1 MMIRSG
7 FGCVVM
13 VDVNLYHTTTKVIYY
28 DVPTRTVHRKRRR
41 IFRLEVQ
48 GRGRHGWMWTT
59 SFTPMTSPPHVP
71 PSECHLPHLREQLWV
86 QFEQRHRPQKRR
98 SGRVLRREEEVE
110 EVATDLGVGGDR
122 LRHVSGELGL
132 LDFTDRASNSLMKR
146 DTGAGGG
153 DSSPLIPD
161 NHLADD
167 DVHDRHSSK
176 DRDRHMCF
184 FFTDD
189 PRVSPHN
196 SRISLVFTLLLLLV
210 GLVSLF
216 TILNNLN
223 APYLCKKDGIVL
235 HYPHVKESPSLWE
248 NPFSSTTSWKPCA
261 ERQDGVLPDLGQL
274 MLQLLDLFKEQSD
287 SPLCHH
293 PFSLQQHECV
303 YYKSQKGK
311 DEPDFGHSLSD
322 NISLRHEGPGCSS
335 IGYGEA
341 EELGPFFPQD
351 SRQPKLKQV
360 STEEGEAKSR
370 ELNVMFIEA
379 NAKAGFNIKISPPTP
394 L

>member
-1 MMIRSG
+1 
-7 FGCVVM
+7 
-13 VDVNLYHTTTKVIYY
+13 
-28 DVPTRTVHRKRRR
+28 
-41 IFRLEVQ
+41 
-48 GRGRHGWMWTT
+48 MWTT

-98 SGRVLRREEEVE
+98 SGCVLRREEEVE

-132 LDFTDRASNSLMKR
+132 LDFTEC
-146 DTGAGGG
+146 
-153 DSSPLIPD
+153 
-161 NHLADD
+161 
-167 DVHDRHSSK
+167 

-261 ERQDGVLPDLGQL
+261 ERQDGVLPGF
-274 MLQLLDLFKEQSD
+274 LFFFFF
-287 SPLCHH
+287 C
-293 PFSLQQHECV
+293 SLI
-303 YYKSQKGK
+303 
-311 DEPDFGHSLSD
+311 D
-322 NISLRHEGPGCSS
+322 I
-335 IGYGEA
+335 
-341 EELGPFFPQD
+341 
-351 SRQPKLKQV
+351 
-360 STEEGEAKSR
+360 
-370 ELNVMFIEA
+370 
-379 NAKAGFNIKISPPTP
+379 
-394 L
+394 